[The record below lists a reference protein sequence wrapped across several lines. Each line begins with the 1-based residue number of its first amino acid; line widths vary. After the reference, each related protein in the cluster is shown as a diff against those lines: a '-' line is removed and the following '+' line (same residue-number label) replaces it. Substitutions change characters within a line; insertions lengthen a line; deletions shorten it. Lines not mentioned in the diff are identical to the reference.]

1 MNYES
6 CCTCSERE
14 SKHELTQDRI
24 DVDLYHY
31 CCITGE
37 RLYEDIGKKKG
48 CVHWIEGIE
57 IGDD

>member
-6 CCTCSERE
+6 CCTCAERE
-14 SKHELTQDRI
+14 S
-24 DVDLYHY
+24 HY
-31 CCITGE
+31 CCINCE